1 MIAEKKKKKRKE
13 KKRNV
18 TEHCTALTDVTWQ
31 RANFNKEK
39 NLCNTTVHVYSDIR
53 SENSFLAGS
62 EKGCEKVKK
71 PQRRIKTEPYGVEM
85 HEGNF

>member
-1 MIAEKKKKKRKE
+1 MITEKKKKKRKE